1 MKTRIIIFITAFL
14 FILNFLIPTTVLSS
28 NGPPPDKKWKGEG
41 EVLEFESIPTTTIK
55 DILIGKIPEKTKTI
69 WGTLNFPA
77 NAPAKNVPVMV
88 ILHGMGGIATHEEHW
103 AEVFNSMGIA
113 TFMVDSN
120 WARKKC
126 KKENKEF
133 KKAIKWCADIHR
145 GMNRIVDGYR
155 ALEFLS
161 KHPRINP
168 DRIGC
173 LGISLGARG
182 CLYVNVKRFQKMWGT
197 PGLDFAASVPFYPPC
212 NVIWKEDDEITDTPI
227 RIHIGELDTYLPFD
241 SCVNYVDRL
250 KAKGKDV
257 DIKVYLDAHHGF
269 DAKMIFRTQSG
280 GTTTKMKVKDHN
292 DGRCYYEEN
301 QELTVD
307 QIGEKSIAVIT
318 QIGFND
324 WLNTATEKQKNK
336 VFKWHKKGVKFGYR
350 TALLRFD
357 ESCVSK
363 SNTMAWNKEAAT
375 EAEKLVR
382 EFISATLLK

>member
-14 FILNFLIPTTVLSS
+14 FALNFLIPTTVLSS